1 MEKNYLKSG
10 KQTEITEEIRNI
22 TETIH
27 GEGLY
32 FIVNALSWVEDNIK
46 PEKES
51 ENKNNLFRKRTAD
64 QIIKDGFSTGCT
76 DIALVFIAIAR
87 AKGIPTK
94 YVEAIEKQW
103 LKSTEE
109 NNIRGHIF
117 AICFIDGQWFLID
130 PTMLLIHAKKVYP
143 FHEIYAEGLDSWDI
157 GIRSFEDLKEKFL
170 GYREEHNKQGNF

>member
-51 ENKNNLFRKRTAD
+51 ENKNNLFRKEQLIRLS
-64 QIIKDGFSTGCT
+64 KT
-76 DIALVFIAIAR
+76 DFQPVAPISPL
-87 AKGIPTK
+87 
-94 YVEAIEKQW
+94 
-103 LKSTEE
+103 
-109 NNIRGHIF
+109 
-117 AICFIDGQWFLID
+117 FLL
-130 PTMLLIHAKKVYP
+130 P
-143 FHEIYAEGLDSWDI
+143 
-157 GIRSFEDLKEKFL
+157 
-170 GYREEHNKQGNF
+170 